1 MNQKKKLSTKL
12 IILIPVFILGIFSII
27 SNVMSVSNI
36 RNVNRS
42 AVQISEVS
50 LKNVSGLAEI
60 QKQTQDIHNL
70 GLSHIIAV
78 DLDSM
83 IQLVEKIRSQEDA
96 LEKDLE
102 SYKIYVTPD
111 TKKEYNDIKKN
122 YEELKYECA
131 NVMAFSAAGKS
142 EDAYELANGKISKC
156 ADAIESDIE
165 SIKKI
170 VNQDANAQRQKLTSA
185 YHSSIGTSIV
195 TILISIAALFSAM
208 VAVLRWVIYPL
219 ANTNREMNEIISEI
233 DNRQGDLTRRVTI
246 TNNKE
251 VASVGGGINAF
262 MAKLQEIFRMISSNS
277 RDLEGVVNE
286 VRESVQTS
294 NGSVSDLSAL
304 TEELS
309 ATMQDISDNA
319 SRINENTESVAGE
332 VKSIA
337 EKTIEINQY
346 TKEMKEHAEAMEHAA
361 RENMDTTGAKVN
373 DIVSVLSQAIEDS
386 NSVNQVDNLTN
397 DILNIASQTNLLALN
412 ASIEAARAGDAGK
425 GFAVVA
431 SEISQLAAASQEAAN
446 NIQSINAIVITAVHN
461 LADNANG
468 LVEYMNEKILP
479 EFQKFVESGGAYH
492 DKATFIEG
500 VMADFEAKT
509 DSLQNS
515 MDEIANSV
523 NTISHAIEE
532 GVSGVVSAADSTQVL
547 VSDMDKISKKMDEN
561 FAIAEGLKKETSV
574 LQSFKH
580 VEEKNYA
587 NFGKTI
593 DKSGYF
599 VKIIDSAIKITLQLM
614 HNIATGGRLG
624 KNV

>member
-50 LKNVSGLAEI
+50 LKNVSSLAEI
-60 QKQTQDIHNL
+60 QRQTQDMHNL

-83 IQLVEKIRSQEDA
+83 IRLVEKIRSQEDA

-170 VNQDANAQRQKLTSA
+170 VNQDADAQRQKLTSA

-208 VAVLRWVIYPL
+208 VAVLRWVIHPL

-492 DKATFIEG
+492 DKATFIES

-523 NTISHAIEE
+523 NTISHAIEG

-574 LQSFKH
+574 FTKL
-580 VEEKNYA
+580 
-587 NFGKTI
+587 
-593 DKSGYF
+593 
-599 VKIIDSAIKITLQLM
+599 
-614 HNIATGGRLG
+614 
-624 KNV
+624 

>member
-60 QKQTQDIHNL
+60 QRQTQDMHNL

-83 IQLVEKIRSQEDA
+83 IRLVEKIRSQEDA

-122 YEELKYECA
+122 YEQLKYECA

-170 VNQDANAQRQKLTSA
+170 VNQDADAQRQKLTSA

-208 VAVLRWVIYPL
+208 VAVLRWVIHPL

-574 LQSFKH
+574 FTKL
-580 VEEKNYA
+580 
-587 NFGKTI
+587 
-593 DKSGYF
+593 
-599 VKIIDSAIKITLQLM
+599 
-614 HNIATGGRLG
+614 
-624 KNV
+624 

>member
-1 MNQKKKLSTKL
+1 MNQKKKLSTKF

-36 RNVNRS
+36 KNVNRR

-50 LKNVSGLAEI
+50 LKNVSSLAEI
-60 QKQTQDIHNL
+60 QRQTQDIHNL

-102 SYKIYVTPD
+102 SYKTYVTPD
-111 TKKEYNDIKKN
+111 TQKEYNDIKKK

-131 NVMAFSAAGKS
+131 NVMAFSAAGKK

-219 ANTNREMNEIISEI
+219 ANTNREINEIISGI
-233 DNRQGDLTRRVTI
+233 DNQQGDLTRRVTI

-492 DKATFIEG
+492 DKATFIES

-574 LQSFKH
+574 FTKL
-580 VEEKNYA
+580 
-587 NFGKTI
+587 
-593 DKSGYF
+593 
-599 VKIIDSAIKITLQLM
+599 
-614 HNIATGGRLG
+614 
-624 KNV
+624 

>member
-1 MNQKKKLSTKL
+1 VVLQNQQQAKRWEHMNQKKKLSTKL

-60 QKQTQDIHNL
+60 QRQTQDIHNL

-219 ANTNREMNEIISEI
+219 ANTNREMNEIISGI
-233 DNRQGDLTRRVTI
+233 DNQQGDLTRRVTI

-574 LQSFKH
+574 FTKL
-580 VEEKNYA
+580 
-587 NFGKTI
+587 
-593 DKSGYF
+593 
-599 VKIIDSAIKITLQLM
+599 
-614 HNIATGGRLG
+614 
-624 KNV
+624 

>member
-60 QKQTQDIHNL
+60 QRQTQDIHNL
-70 GLSHIIAV
+70 DLSHIIAV

-102 SYKIYVTPD
+102 SYKTYVTPD
-111 TKKEYNDIKKN
+111 TQKEYNDIKKN

-219 ANTNREMNEIISEI
+219 ANTNREMNEIISGI
-233 DNRQGDLTRRVTI
+233 DNQQGDLTRRVTI

-492 DKATFIEG
+492 DKATFIES

-574 LQSFKH
+574 FTKL
-580 VEEKNYA
+580 
-587 NFGKTI
+587 
-593 DKSGYF
+593 
-599 VKIIDSAIKITLQLM
+599 
-614 HNIATGGRLG
+614 
-624 KNV
+624 

>member
-131 NVMAFSAAGKS
+131 NVMAFSAAGKN

-170 VNQDANAQRQKLTSA
+170 VNQDADAQRQKLTSA
-185 YHSSIGTSIV
+185 YHSSIVTSVV

-219 ANTNREMNEIISEI
+219 TNTNREINEIISGI

-492 DKATFIEG
+492 DKATFIES

-574 LQSFKH
+574 FTKL
-580 VEEKNYA
+580 
-587 NFGKTI
+587 
-593 DKSGYF
+593 
-599 VKIIDSAIKITLQLM
+599 
-614 HNIATGGRLG
+614 
-624 KNV
+624 

>member
-60 QKQTQDIHNL
+60 QRQTQEMHNL

-102 SYKIYVTPD
+102 SYKTYVTPD
-111 TKKEYNDIKKN
+111 TQKEYNDIKKK

-131 NVMAFSAAGKS
+131 NVMAFSAAGKK

-219 ANTNREMNEIISEI
+219 ANTNREMNEIISGI
-233 DNRQGDLTRRVTI
+233 DNQQGDLTRRVTI

-277 RDLEGVVNE
+277 RELEGVVNE

-574 LQSFKH
+574 FTKL
-580 VEEKNYA
+580 
-587 NFGKTI
+587 
-593 DKSGYF
+593 
-599 VKIIDSAIKITLQLM
+599 
-614 HNIATGGRLG
+614 
-624 KNV
+624 

>member
-102 SYKIYVTPD
+102 SYKTYVTPD
-111 TKKEYNDIKKN
+111 TQKEYNDIKKN

-131 NVMAFSAAGKS
+131 NVMAFSAAGKN

-170 VNQDANAQRQKLTSA
+170 VNQDVDAQRQKLTSA

-208 VAVLRWVIYPL
+208 VAVLRWVIHPL
-219 ANTNREMNEIISEI
+219 ANTNREMNEIISGI

-262 MAKLQEIFRMISSNS
+262 MAKLQEIFRMISNNS

-492 DKATFIEG
+492 DKATFIES

-574 LQSFKH
+574 FTKL
-580 VEEKNYA
+580 
-587 NFGKTI
+587 
-593 DKSGYF
+593 
-599 VKIIDSAIKITLQLM
+599 
-614 HNIATGGRLG
+614 
-624 KNV
+624 

>member
-1 MNQKKKLSTKL
+1 
-12 IILIPVFILGIFSII
+12 
-27 SNVMSVSNI
+27 
-36 RNVNRS
+36 
-42 AVQISEVS
+42 
-50 LKNVSGLAEI
+50 
-60 QKQTQDIHNL
+60 
-70 GLSHIIAV
+70 
-78 DLDSM
+78 
-83 IQLVEKIRSQEDA
+83 
-96 LEKDLE
+96 
-102 SYKIYVTPD
+102 
-111 TKKEYNDIKKN
+111 
-122 YEELKYECA
+122 
-131 NVMAFSAAGKS
+131 
-142 EDAYELANGKISKC
+142 
-156 ADAIESDIE
+156 
-165 SIKKI
+165 
-170 VNQDANAQRQKLTSA
+170 
-185 YHSSIGTSIV
+185 
-195 TILISIAALFSAM
+195 
-208 VAVLRWVIYPL
+208 
-219 ANTNREMNEIISEI
+219 
-233 DNRQGDLTRRVTI
+233 
-246 TNNKE
+246 
-251 VASVGGGINAF
+251 
-262 MAKLQEIFRMISSNS
+262 MISSNS
-277 RDLEGVVNE
+277 RELEGVVNE

-361 RENMDTTGAKVN
+361 RENMDTTGTKVN

-574 LQSFKH
+574 FTKL
-580 VEEKNYA
+580 
-587 NFGKTI
+587 
-593 DKSGYF
+593 
-599 VKIIDSAIKITLQLM
+599 
-614 HNIATGGRLG
+614 
-624 KNV
+624 

>member
-50 LKNVSGLAEI
+50 LKNVSSLAEI
-60 QKQTQDIHNL
+60 QRQTQDIHNL

-574 LQSFKH
+574 FTKL
-580 VEEKNYA
+580 
-587 NFGKTI
+587 
-593 DKSGYF
+593 
-599 VKIIDSAIKITLQLM
+599 
-614 HNIATGGRLG
+614 
-624 KNV
+624 

>member
-27 SNVMSVSNI
+27 SNVMSVFNI
-36 RNVNRS
+36 KNVNRS

-50 LKNVSGLAEI
+50 LKNVSSLAEI
-60 QKQTQDIHNL
+60 QRQTQDMHNL

-102 SYKIYVTPD
+102 SYKTYVTPD
-111 TKKEYNDIKKN
+111 TQKEYNDIKKN

-574 LQSFKH
+574 FTKL
-580 VEEKNYA
+580 
-587 NFGKTI
+587 
-593 DKSGYF
+593 
-599 VKIIDSAIKITLQLM
+599 
-614 HNIATGGRLG
+614 
-624 KNV
+624 

>member
-1 MNQKKKLSTKL
+1 
-12 IILIPVFILGIFSII
+12 
-27 SNVMSVSNI
+27 MSVSNI

-60 QKQTQDIHNL
+60 QRQTQDIHNL

-102 SYKIYVTPD
+102 SYKTYVTPD
-111 TKKEYNDIKKN
+111 TQKEYNDIKKK

-131 NVMAFSAAGKS
+131 NVMAFSAAGKN

-170 VNQDANAQRQKLTSA
+170 VNQDADAQRQKLTSA
-185 YHSSIGTSIV
+185 YHSSIGTSVV

-219 ANTNREMNEIISEI
+219 TNTNREINEIISGI

-492 DKATFIEG
+492 DKATFIES

-574 LQSFKH
+574 FTKL
-580 VEEKNYA
+580 
-587 NFGKTI
+587 
-593 DKSGYF
+593 
-599 VKIIDSAIKITLQLM
+599 
-614 HNIATGGRLG
+614 
-624 KNV
+624 

>member
-60 QKQTQDIHNL
+60 QRQTQDIHNL

-102 SYKIYVTPD
+102 SYKTYVTPD
-111 TKKEYNDIKKN
+111 TQKEYNDIKKK

-131 NVMAFSAAGKS
+131 NVMAFSAAGKK

-170 VNQDANAQRQKLTSA
+170 VNQDADAQRQKLTSA

-208 VAVLRWVIYPL
+208 VAVLRWVIHPL

-446 NIQSINAIVITAVHN
+446 NIQSINAIVISAVHN

-492 DKATFIEG
+492 DKATFIES

-574 LQSFKH
+574 FTKL
-580 VEEKNYA
+580 
-587 NFGKTI
+587 
-593 DKSGYF
+593 
-599 VKIIDSAIKITLQLM
+599 
-614 HNIATGGRLG
+614 
-624 KNV
+624 

>member
-12 IILIPVFILGIFSII
+12 IILIPVFILGIFGII

-102 SYKIYVTPD
+102 SYKTYVTPD
-111 TKKEYNDIKKN
+111 TKKEYNDIQKN

-131 NVMAFSAAGKS
+131 NVMAFSAAGKN

-170 VNQDANAQRQKLTSA
+170 VNQDADAQRQKLTSA
-185 YHSSIGTSIV
+185 YHSSIGTSVV

-219 ANTNREMNEIISEI
+219 ANTNREMNEIISGI

-492 DKATFIEG
+492 DKATFIES

-532 GVSGVVSAADSTQVL
+532 GVSGVVLAADSTQVL

-574 LQSFKH
+574 FTKL
-580 VEEKNYA
+580 
-587 NFGKTI
+587 
-593 DKSGYF
+593 
-599 VKIIDSAIKITLQLM
+599 
-614 HNIATGGRLG
+614 
-624 KNV
+624 

>member
-27 SNVMSVSNI
+27 SNVMSVFNI
-36 RNVNRS
+36 KNVNRS

-50 LKNVSGLAEI
+50 LKNVSSLAEI

-83 IQLVEKIRSQEDA
+83 IQLVEKIRSQEEA

-102 SYKIYVTPD
+102 SYKAYVTPD
-111 TKKEYNDIKKN
+111 TEKEYNDIQKN

-131 NVMAFSAAGKS
+131 NVMAFSAAGKK

-547 VSDMDKISKKMDEN
+547 VSDMDKISEKMDEN

-574 LQSFKH
+574 FTKL
-580 VEEKNYA
+580 
-587 NFGKTI
+587 
-593 DKSGYF
+593 
-599 VKIIDSAIKITLQLM
+599 
-614 HNIATGGRLG
+614 
-624 KNV
+624 

>member
-50 LKNVSGLAEI
+50 LKNVSSLAEI
-60 QKQTQDIHNL
+60 QRQMQDMHNL

-170 VNQDANAQRQKLTSA
+170 VNQDADAQRQKLTSA

-208 VAVLRWVIYPL
+208 VAVLRWVIHPL

-492 DKATFIEG
+492 DKATFIES

-574 LQSFKH
+574 FTKL
-580 VEEKNYA
+580 
-587 NFGKTI
+587 
-593 DKSGYF
+593 
-599 VKIIDSAIKITLQLM
+599 
-614 HNIATGGRLG
+614 
-624 KNV
+624 

>member
-27 SNVMSVSNI
+27 SNVMSVFNI
-36 RNVNRS
+36 KNVNRS

-60 QKQTQDIHNL
+60 QRQTQNMHNL

-102 SYKIYVTPD
+102 SYKTYVTPD
-111 TKKEYNDIKKN
+111 TQKEYNDIKKN

-131 NVMAFSAAGKS
+131 NVMAFSAAGKK

-492 DKATFIEG
+492 DKATFIES

-574 LQSFKH
+574 FTKL
-580 VEEKNYA
+580 
-587 NFGKTI
+587 
-593 DKSGYF
+593 
-599 VKIIDSAIKITLQLM
+599 
-614 HNIATGGRLG
+614 
-624 KNV
+624 

>member
-50 LKNVSGLAEI
+50 LMNVSGLAEI

-574 LQSFKH
+574 FTKL
-580 VEEKNYA
+580 
-587 NFGKTI
+587 
-593 DKSGYF
+593 
-599 VKIIDSAIKITLQLM
+599 
-614 HNIATGGRLG
+614 
-624 KNV
+624 

>member
-27 SNVMSVSNI
+27 SNVMSVFNI
-36 RNVNRS
+36 KNVNRS

-50 LKNVSGLAEI
+50 LKNVSSLAEI

-102 SYKIYVTPD
+102 SYKTYVTPD
-111 TKKEYNDIKKN
+111 TQKEYNDIKKN

-131 NVMAFSAAGKS
+131 NVMAFSAAGKK

-262 MAKLQEIFRMISSNS
+262 MAKLQEIFRMISNNS

-492 DKATFIEG
+492 DKATFIES

-574 LQSFKH
+574 FTKL
-580 VEEKNYA
+580 
-587 NFGKTI
+587 
-593 DKSGYF
+593 
-599 VKIIDSAIKITLQLM
+599 
-614 HNIATGGRLG
+614 
-624 KNV
+624 

>member
-262 MAKLQEIFRMISSNS
+262 MAKLQEIFQMISSNS

-492 DKATFIEG
+492 DKATFIES

-574 LQSFKH
+574 FTKL
-580 VEEKNYA
+580 
-587 NFGKTI
+587 
-593 DKSGYF
+593 
-599 VKIIDSAIKITLQLM
+599 
-614 HNIATGGRLG
+614 
-624 KNV
+624 

>member
-12 IILIPVFILGIFSII
+12 IILIPVFILGIFSVI

-36 RNVNRS
+36 KNVNRS

-60 QKQTQDIHNL
+60 QRQTQDIHNL

-83 IQLVEKIRSQEDA
+83 IKLVEKIRSQEDV

-102 SYKIYVTPD
+102 SYKAYVTPD

-131 NVMAFSAAGKS
+131 NVMAFSAAGKK

-170 VNQDANAQRQKLTSA
+170 VNQDADAQRQKLTSA
-185 YHSSIGTSIV
+185 YHSSIVTSVV

-219 ANTNREMNEIISEI
+219 ANTNREMNEIISGI

-574 LQSFKH
+574 FTKL
-580 VEEKNYA
+580 
-587 NFGKTI
+587 
-593 DKSGYF
+593 
-599 VKIIDSAIKITLQLM
+599 
-614 HNIATGGRLG
+614 
-624 KNV
+624 

>member
-1 MNQKKKLSTKL
+1 MNQKKKLSTKF

-36 RNVNRS
+36 KNVNRS

-60 QKQTQDIHNL
+60 QRQTQDIHNL

-102 SYKIYVTPD
+102 SYKTYVTPD
-111 TKKEYNDIKKN
+111 TQKEYNDIKKK

-131 NVMAFSAAGKS
+131 NVMAFSAAGKK

-219 ANTNREMNEIISEI
+219 ANTNREMNEIISGI
-233 DNRQGDLTRRVTI
+233 DNQQGDLTRRVTI

-277 RDLEGVVNE
+277 RELEGVVNE

-574 LQSFKH
+574 FTKL
-580 VEEKNYA
+580 
-587 NFGKTI
+587 
-593 DKSGYF
+593 
-599 VKIIDSAIKITLQLM
+599 
-614 HNIATGGRLG
+614 
-624 KNV
+624 

>member
-479 EFQKFVESGGAYH
+479 EFQKFVEAGGAYH

-574 LQSFKH
+574 FTKL
-580 VEEKNYA
+580 
-587 NFGKTI
+587 
-593 DKSGYF
+593 
-599 VKIIDSAIKITLQLM
+599 
-614 HNIATGGRLG
+614 
-624 KNV
+624 

>member
-131 NVMAFSAAGKS
+131 NVMAFSAAGKK

-574 LQSFKH
+574 FTKL
-580 VEEKNYA
+580 
-587 NFGKTI
+587 
-593 DKSGYF
+593 
-599 VKIIDSAIKITLQLM
+599 
-614 HNIATGGRLG
+614 
-624 KNV
+624 

>member
-60 QKQTQDIHNL
+60 QRQTQDIHNL

-532 GVSGVVSAADSTQVL
+532 GVSVVVSAADSTQVL

-574 LQSFKH
+574 FTKL
-580 VEEKNYA
+580 
-587 NFGKTI
+587 
-593 DKSGYF
+593 
-599 VKIIDSAIKITLQLM
+599 
-614 HNIATGGRLG
+614 
-624 KNV
+624 

>member
-27 SNVMSVSNI
+27 SNVMSVFNI
-36 RNVNRS
+36 KNVNRS

-50 LKNVSGLAEI
+50 LKNVSSLAEI
-60 QKQTQDIHNL
+60 QRQTQDMHNL

-102 SYKIYVTPD
+102 SYKTYVTPD
-111 TKKEYNDIKKN
+111 TQKEYNDIKKN

-131 NVMAFSAAGKS
+131 NVMAFSAAGKK

-170 VNQDANAQRQKLTSA
+170 VNQDADAQRQKLTSA

-574 LQSFKH
+574 FTKL
-580 VEEKNYA
+580 
-587 NFGKTI
+587 
-593 DKSGYF
+593 
-599 VKIIDSAIKITLQLM
+599 
-614 HNIATGGRLG
+614 
-624 KNV
+624 

>member
-1 MNQKKKLSTKL
+1 MNQKKKLSTKF

-36 RNVNRS
+36 RNVNRR

-60 QKQTQDIHNL
+60 QRQTQDIHNL

-102 SYKIYVTPD
+102 SYKTYVTPD
-111 TKKEYNDIKKN
+111 TQKEYNDIKKK

-131 NVMAFSAAGKS
+131 NVMAFSAAGKK

-208 VAVLRWVIYPL
+208 VAVLRWVIHPL
-219 ANTNREMNEIISEI
+219 ANTNREINEIISGI
-233 DNRQGDLTRRVTI
+233 DNQQGDLTRRVTI

-492 DKATFIEG
+492 DKATFIES

-574 LQSFKH
+574 FTKL
-580 VEEKNYA
+580 
-587 NFGKTI
+587 
-593 DKSGYF
+593 
-599 VKIIDSAIKITLQLM
+599 
-614 HNIATGGRLG
+614 
-624 KNV
+624 

>member
-27 SNVMSVSNI
+27 SNVMSVFNI
-36 RNVNRS
+36 KNVNRS

-50 LKNVSGLAEI
+50 LKNVSSLAEI

-83 IQLVEKIRSQEDA
+83 IQLVEKIRSQEEA

-102 SYKIYVTPD
+102 SYKAYVTPD
-111 TKKEYNDIKKN
+111 TEKEYNDIQKN
-122 YEELKYECA
+122 YKKLKYECA
-131 NVMAFSAAGKS
+131 NVMAFSAAGKK
-142 EDAYELANGKISKC
+142 EDAYELANGKISKS

-170 VNQDANAQRQKLTSA
+170 VNQDADAQRQKLTSA

-574 LQSFKH
+574 FTKL
-580 VEEKNYA
+580 
-587 NFGKTI
+587 
-593 DKSGYF
+593 
-599 VKIIDSAIKITLQLM
+599 
-614 HNIATGGRLG
+614 
-624 KNV
+624 

>member
-36 RNVNRS
+36 RNVNRR

-50 LKNVSGLAEI
+50 LKNVSSLAEI
-60 QKQTQDIHNL
+60 QRQTQDIHNL

-111 TKKEYNDIKKN
+111 IQKEYNDIKKN

-219 ANTNREMNEIISEI
+219 ANTNREMNEIISGI

-574 LQSFKH
+574 FTKL
-580 VEEKNYA
+580 
-587 NFGKTI
+587 
-593 DKSGYF
+593 
-599 VKIIDSAIKITLQLM
+599 
-614 HNIATGGRLG
+614 
-624 KNV
+624 

>member
-492 DKATFIEG
+492 DKATFIDG

-574 LQSFKH
+574 FTKL
-580 VEEKNYA
+580 
-587 NFGKTI
+587 
-593 DKSGYF
+593 
-599 VKIIDSAIKITLQLM
+599 
-614 HNIATGGRLG
+614 
-624 KNV
+624 

>member
-479 EFQKFVESGGAYH
+479 EFQKFVESGGTYH

-574 LQSFKH
+574 FTKL
-580 VEEKNYA
+580 
-587 NFGKTI
+587 
-593 DKSGYF
+593 
-599 VKIIDSAIKITLQLM
+599 
-614 HNIATGGRLG
+614 
-624 KNV
+624 

>member
-332 VKSIA
+332 VKAIA

-574 LQSFKH
+574 FTKL
-580 VEEKNYA
+580 
-587 NFGKTI
+587 
-593 DKSGYF
+593 
-599 VKIIDSAIKITLQLM
+599 
-614 HNIATGGRLG
+614 
-624 KNV
+624 

>member
-12 IILIPVFILGIFSII
+12 IILIPVFILGIFSVI

-60 QKQTQDIHNL
+60 QRQTQDIHNL

-83 IQLVEKIRSQEDA
+83 IKLVEKIRSQEDV

-102 SYKIYVTPD
+102 SYKAYVTPD
-111 TKKEYNDIKKN
+111 TKKEYNDIQKN

-170 VNQDANAQRQKLTSA
+170 VNQDADAQRQKLTSA
-185 YHSSIGTSIV
+185 YHSSIVTSVV

-219 ANTNREMNEIISEI
+219 ANTNREMNEIISGI

-574 LQSFKH
+574 FTKL
-580 VEEKNYA
+580 
-587 NFGKTI
+587 
-593 DKSGYF
+593 
-599 VKIIDSAIKITLQLM
+599 
-614 HNIATGGRLG
+614 
-624 KNV
+624 

>member
-102 SYKIYVTPD
+102 SYKTYVTPD
-111 TKKEYNDIKKN
+111 TQKEYNDIKKN

-574 LQSFKH
+574 FTKL
-580 VEEKNYA
+580 
-587 NFGKTI
+587 
-593 DKSGYF
+593 
-599 VKIIDSAIKITLQLM
+599 
-614 HNIATGGRLG
+614 
-624 KNV
+624 

>member
-83 IQLVEKIRSQEDA
+83 IKLVEKIRSQEDA

-102 SYKIYVTPD
+102 RYNTYVTPD
-111 TKKEYNDIKKN
+111 TKKEYNDIQKN

-131 NVMAFSAAGKS
+131 NVMAFSAAGKN

-170 VNQDANAQRQKLTSA
+170 VNQDADAQRQKLTSA
-185 YHSSIGTSIV
+185 YHSSIGTSVV

-219 ANTNREMNEIISEI
+219 TNTNREINEIISGI

-492 DKATFIEG
+492 DKATFIES

-574 LQSFKH
+574 FTKL
-580 VEEKNYA
+580 
-587 NFGKTI
+587 
-593 DKSGYF
+593 
-599 VKIIDSAIKITLQLM
+599 
-614 HNIATGGRLG
+614 
-624 KNV
+624 

>member
-12 IILIPVFILGIFSII
+12 IILIPVFILGIFSVI

-36 RNVNRS
+36 KNVNRS

-60 QKQTQDIHNL
+60 QRQTQDIHNL

-83 IQLVEKIRSQEDA
+83 IKLVEKIRSQEDV

-102 SYKIYVTPD
+102 SYKAYVTPD
-111 TKKEYNDIKKN
+111 TKKEYNDIQKN

-170 VNQDANAQRQKLTSA
+170 VNQDADAQRQKLTSA
-185 YHSSIGTSIV
+185 YHSSIGTSVV

-219 ANTNREMNEIISEI
+219 ANTNREMNEIISGI

-446 NIQSINAIVITAVHN
+446 NIQSINAIVISAVHN

-492 DKATFIEG
+492 DKATFIES

-574 LQSFKH
+574 FTKL
-580 VEEKNYA
+580 
-587 NFGKTI
+587 
-593 DKSGYF
+593 
-599 VKIIDSAIKITLQLM
+599 
-614 HNIATGGRLG
+614 
-624 KNV
+624 

>member
-42 AVQISEVS
+42 AIQISEVS

-170 VNQDANAQRQKLTSA
+170 VNQDADAQRQKLTSA

-574 LQSFKH
+574 FTKL
-580 VEEKNYA
+580 
-587 NFGKTI
+587 
-593 DKSGYF
+593 
-599 VKIIDSAIKITLQLM
+599 
-614 HNIATGGRLG
+614 
-624 KNV
+624 

>member
-27 SNVMSVSNI
+27 SNVMSVFNI
-36 RNVNRS
+36 KNVNRS

-50 LKNVSGLAEI
+50 LKNVSSLAEI
-60 QKQTQDIHNL
+60 QRQTQDIHNL

-102 SYKIYVTPD
+102 SYKTYVTPD
-111 TKKEYNDIKKN
+111 TQKEYNDIKKK

-131 NVMAFSAAGKS
+131 NVMAFSAAGKK

-208 VAVLRWVIYPL
+208 VAVLRWVIHPL

-277 RDLEGVVNE
+277 RELEGVVNE

-492 DKATFIEG
+492 DKATFIES

-574 LQSFKH
+574 FTKL
-580 VEEKNYA
+580 
-587 NFGKTI
+587 
-593 DKSGYF
+593 
-599 VKIIDSAIKITLQLM
+599 
-614 HNIATGGRLG
+614 
-624 KNV
+624 